1 MAGGDDSMIELDRQ
15 SIVDFV
21 IREAALLDDGDL
33 AGWLALYAADC
44 CYWIPAG
51 PGERDPSR
59 EVSIVYD
66 DRPRLESRL
75 ARLTSGKE
83 YAQDPPSVTC
93 HQLSNISI
101 GIEPDGGMIAVAA
114 VQVVYECRPST
125 GLQAVPT
132 RIAWRLR
139 VADGRLQI
147 VEKRITLVDY
157 GRYYQNLTFVL

>member
-1 MAGGDDSMIELDRQ
+1 MTEFDRQ
-15 SIVDFV
+15 SIVDLV
-21 IREAALLDDGDL
+21 VREAALLDDGDL

-101 GIEPDGGMIAVAA
+101 EAEQNDGTIAVAA
-114 VQVVYECRPST
+114 VQVVYECRPNT
-125 GLQAVPT
+125 GLQTVPT
-132 RIAWRLR
+132 RVAWRLR
-139 VADGRLQI
+139 ATDGRLQI
-147 VEKRITLVDY
+147 VEKRIALVDFN
-157 GRYYQNLTFVL
+157 RYYQNLTFVL